1 MGERAFAEF
10 VYEPTSIV
18 TSAIHSGH
26 HLPEYVRP
34 VMALSEEMRL
44 REEDPYTDRLTA
56 VGDARIICRYSRFA
70 VDVNRPREH
79 AVYETPDEA
88 WGLDV
93 WTDPAGPPE
102 DVVRRSLEAYD
113 RFYARA
119 RAFFERIEKASGRF
133 VVLDLHSYNHR
144 REGADAAAA
153 DPSENPEVN
162 VGTGSLDRSRWAE
175 VVDAFMSSMS
185 DPVRGERL
193 DVRENV
199 RFRGGHFV
207 NWINETFPTSG
218 CGLAIEF
225 KKTFMDE
232 WTGALHP
239 DRLDVLHE
247 ALAGAARAV
256 ADVVERRR
264 SRA

>member
-1 MGERAFAEF
+1 MGRPAFAEF
-10 VYEPTSIV
+10 VYEPTSVV
-18 TSAIHSGH
+18 TSAIHAGH

-34 VMALSEEMRL
+34 VMALPEDERL
-44 REEDPYTDRLTA
+44 REEDPYTDRLTT
-56 VGDARIICRYSRFA
+56 VGEARIVCRHSRFA

-93 WTDPAGPPE
+93 WSDPDGPPE
-102 DVVRRSLEAYD
+102 HVVRRSLEAYD

-119 RAFFERIEKASGRF
+119 EEFFGLIRKASGRF

-144 REGADAAAA
+144 RGGADAPAA
-153 DPSENPEVN
+153 DPSQNPEIN
-162 VGTGSLDRSRWAE
+162 VGTGSLDRSRWTG
-175 VVDAFMSSMS
+175 VVDAFISSMS
-185 DPVRGERL
+185 EPTQGERF

-207 NWINETFPTSG
+207 RWINETFPESG

-232 WTGALHP
+232 WTGTLDP
-239 DRLDVLHE
+239 DRLDLLRE
-247 ALAGAARAV
+247 ALAGAAQAV
-256 ADVVERRR
+256 AEAVEGKR